1 MASWAASSLLDAI
14 GDDGSPNDRVTVW
27 ASPPPLDP
35 FGWAKSGLVFQ
46 GNAPTEW
53 IVRTAELLDKLV
65 SLHWRLKHAVKRLRT
80 SGFLHTIRPGYP
92 PRTVPKDEDAA
103 QGGTGSGSDIYFDD
117 PLAPGAL
124 ATLAHEISHAED
136 IDAGRLDSPRYLGGV
151 TDGLRPLSEIKA
163 VRMQNIVLRAQGATI
178 GNGIIEAYKSHWYYW
193 PSIPVPDPRTYYC
206 SVRTMYRLLAD
217 HGEVR
222 ERRDQLRHPS
232 YQKPELLATA
242 PNQVWSWDI
251 TKLLGPVKWTYYYLY
266 VLLDI
271 FSRYVVGWMVA
282 FKEAA
287 ALAKRLIEESCR
299 KQGIVAGQLTV
310 HADRGTSM
318 TSKPVALL
326 LSDLGV
332 TKTHS
337 RPHVSNDNPYSEA
350 QFKTLKYCPEFPDRF
365 GGIEHARSFCHP
377 FFTYYNTEHR
387 HSGLGLMTP
396 ESIHYGYA
404 EQILV
409 ARRDTL
415 HAAYVAHP
423 ERFVRKLPQP
433 PVLPTAAWINP
444 PREKTTLQDALG
456 STIATSVDPR
466 VPPVFVSEIPSSRLA
481 APPLPEGPALGEV
494 LQ

>member
-1 MASWAASSLLDAI
+1 MAAAEEIARTIGVAPACDALTVSRASLYRARRPLEAPRSRPSPQRALSVPERQVVLNALHSDRFVDRAPAQVWAELI
-14 GDDGSPNDRVTVW
+14 DDG
-27 ASPPPLDP
+27 
-35 FGWAKSGLVFQ
+35 
-46 GNAPTEW
+46 
-53 IVRTAELLDKLV
+53 
-65 SLHWRLKHAVKRLRT
+65 
-80 SGFLHTIRPGYP
+80 
-92 PRTVPKDEDAA
+92 
-103 QGGTGSGSDIYFDD
+103 
-117 PLAPGAL
+117 
-124 ATLAHEISHAED
+124 
-136 IDAGRLDSPRYLGGV
+136 
-151 TDGLRPLSEIKA
+151 
-163 VRMQNIVLRAQGATI
+163 
-178 GNGIIEAYKSHWYYW
+178 
-193 PSIPVPDPRTYYC
+193 TYYC
-206 SVRTMYRLLAD
+206 SIRTMYRLLAE

-251 TKLLGPVKWTYYYLY
+251 TKLLGPAKWTYYYLY

-287 ALAKRLIEESCR
+287 TLAKRLIEESCR
-299 KQGIVAGQLTV
+299 KQGIVPGQLTV
-310 HADRGTSM
+310 HADRGSSM

-365 GGIEHARSFCHP
+365 GGIEHSRSFCHP

-387 HSGLGLMTP
+387 HSSLGLMTP

-404 EQILV
+404 QQVLV
-409 ARRDTL
+409 ARQDTL
-415 HAAYVAHP
+415 HTAYVTHP
-423 ERFVRKLPQP
+423 ERFVRKPPQP
-433 PVLPTAAWINP
+433 PALPTSAWINP
-444 PREKTTLQDALG
+444 PPEKTTLQDAPG
-456 STIATSVDPR
+456 SSIAISVDPR
-466 VPPVFVSEIPSSRLA
+466 VPPVFVSEIPSLRLV
-481 APPLPEGPALGEV
+481 APSQPEGLSLGEV